1 MFTCIIWKEKE
12 EEVISVSQPVEG
24 KFWGYRRPDG
34 RVGVRNHVL
43 ILPTIV
49 CATQA
54 AKQITELVQG
64 TVSFIHQHGCA
75 QVGADYDQTFRTYVG
90 LGNNPNVYGVV
101 VLGLGCETHQGR
113 SVAQEIAK
121 SGKPVELVSIQ
132 DHGGTLMTI
141 AQGAKIAAQMV
152 QDASAQFRELCDI
165 SELIVGTE
173 CGGSDACSG
182 LSANPAVG
190 VVSDMIVDAGGTAIL
205 AETTELIGAEHLLA
219 ARAVDER
226 TSKRVYE
233 VIRSMESRAFMMGID
248 IRTGNPSPGNIKG
261 GLSSLEE
268 KSLGAVNKAGSR
280 PLQEIIDYSEAPTK
294 KGLVW
299 MDTPGHD
306 IEQLTGMVAGGA
318 QVVLF
323 TSGRG
328 TPTGCPIAPV
338 IKIATNTGMFE
349 KMRDNMDINAGTIIQ
364 GIESIESVG
373 RRIFDEVALVSSG
386 KLTKAEILKQHDFG
400 IWRIGP
406 TF

>member
-1 MFTCIIWKEKE
+1 MTKLLNEKM
-12 EEVISVSQPVEG
+12 Q
-24 KFWGYRRPDG
+24 FWGYRRPDG

-43 ILPTIV
+43 ILPTIT
-49 CATQA
+49 CATQTA
-54 AKQITELVQG
+54 QRVTELVSG
-64 TVSFIHQHGCA
+64 TVTFIHQHGCA
-75 QVGADYDQTFRTYVG
+75 QVGTDYDQTARTYAG
-90 LGNNPNVYGVV
+90 MGMNPNVYGVI
-101 VLGLGCETHQGR
+101 VLGLGCETHQAHRIGD
-113 SVAQEIAK
+113 EIAK
-121 SGKPVELVSIQ
+121 CGKPVETVSIQ
-132 DHGGTLMTI
+132 EHGGTLQTI
-141 AQGAKIAAQMV
+141 AEVAKIAVKMV
-152 QDASAQFRELCDI
+152 QDASMVQRELCDF

-190 VVSDMIVDAGGTAIL
+190 RASDMIVERGGTAIL

-219 ARAVDER
+219 NRAANDQVA
-226 TSKRVYE
+226 KKAYA
-233 VIRSMESRAFMMGID
+233 VIKMMENRSIQMGVD
-248 IRTGNPSPGNIKG
+248 IRTGNPSPGNIEG

-268 KSLGAVNKAGSR
+268 KSLGAATKSGTTRLEEV
-280 PLQEIIDYSEAPTK
+280 IDYAQTPTK

-328 TPTGCPIAPV
+328 TPTGSPIAPV
-338 IKIATNTGMFE
+338 IKISTNTPMFE
-349 KMRDNMDINAGTIIQ
+349 RMNENMDLNAGTIID
-364 GIESIESVG
+364 GTETIEDVG
-373 RRIFDEVALVSSG
+373 QRIMNEIQQVSNG

>member
-1 MFTCIIWKEKE
+1 MFDEDMM
-12 EEVISVSQPVEG
+12 
-24 KFWGYRRPDG
+24 FWGYRRPDG
-34 RVGVRNHVL
+34 KVGVRNHVL
-43 ILPTIV
+43 ILPTIT

-54 AKQITELVQG
+54 AHQITQLVQG

-75 QVGADYDQTFRTYVG
+75 QVGVDYEQTFRTYAGMG
-90 LGNNPNVYGVV
+90 LNPNVYGVV
-101 VLGLGCETHQGR
+101 VLGLGCETHQAK
-113 SVAQEIAK
+113 SVAGEIAK
-121 SGKPVELVSIQ
+121 SGKPVEVISIQ
-132 DHGGTLMTI
+132 DHGGTLTAI
-141 AQGAKIAAQMV
+141 AEGAKAAAKMV
-152 QDASAQFRELCDI
+152 QDASAMMREQCHFN
-165 SELIVGTE
+165 ELIIGTE

-190 VVSDMIVDAGGTAIL
+190 VVSDMVVKAGGTAIL

-219 ARAVDER
+219 KRAANDLVA
-226 TSKRVYE
+226 KRVYE
-233 VIRSMESRAFMMGID
+233 VINAMEKRAILMGVD
-248 IRTGNPSPGNIKG
+248 IRTGNPSPGNIEG

-268 KSLGAVNKAGSR
+268 KSLGASTKSGSTI
-280 PLQEIIDYSEAPTK
+280 LQEIVDYAEHPTA

-328 TPTGCPIAPV
+328 TPTGSPIAPV
-338 IKIATNTGMFE
+338 IKIATNTPMFQRMTE
-349 KMRDNMDINAGTIIQ
+349 NMDLNAGTIID
-364 GIESIESVG
+364 GEETVKAAG
-373 RRIFDEVALVSSG
+373 ERIFHEIAAVSSG

>member
-1 MFTCIIWKEKE
+1 MNRK
-12 EEVISVSQPVEG
+12 
-24 KFWGYRRPDG
+24 KFWGYRRPNG
-34 RVGVRNHVL
+34 QVGVRNHVL
-43 ILPTIV
+43 ILPTIT

-75 QVGADYDQTFRTYVG
+75 QVGVDYDQTFRTYVG
-90 LGNNPNVYGVV
+90 MGANPNVYGVV
-101 VLGLGCETHQGR
+101 VLGLGCETHQAR
-113 SVAQEIAK
+113 SVAGELAK
-121 SGKPVELVSIQ
+121 TGKPVEVVSIQ
-132 DHGGTLMTI
+132 DHSGTLGAI
-141 AQGAKIAAQMV
+141 AEGSRIAAKMV
-152 QDASAQFRELCDI
+152 QAASAQMKELCDF
-165 SELIVGTE
+165 SELIIGTE

-190 VVSDMIVDAGGTAIL
+190 IVSDMLVDHGGTAIL

-219 ARAVDER
+219 ERAVDDR
-226 TSKRVYE
+226 TAKRVYE
-233 VIRSMESRAFMMGID
+233 VIGAMENRAIKMGVD

-268 KSLGAVNKAGSR
+268 KSLGASNKSGSR
-280 PLQEIIDYSEAPTK
+280 PLQEVIDYAQIPSK

-318 QVVLF
+318 QIVLF
-323 TSGRG
+323 TTGRG
-328 TPTGCPIAPV
+328 TPTGSPIAPV
-338 IKIATNTGMFE
+338 IKIATNTGIFE
-349 KMRDNMDINAGTIIQ
+349 RMEDNIDLNAGTIIE
-364 GIESIESVG
+364 GKESIESVG
-373 RRIFDEVALVSSG
+373 QHIFDEIELVASG

>member
-1 MFTCIIWKEKE
+1 MFE
-12 EEVISVSQPVEG
+12 ENLT
-24 KFWGYRRPDG
+24 FWGYRRPDG
-34 RVGVRNHVL
+34 KVGVRNHVL
-43 ILPTIV
+43 ILPTIT

-54 AKQITELVQG
+54 AHQITQLVQG

-75 QVGADYDQTFRTYVG
+75 QVGVDYEQTFRTYAGMG
-90 LGNNPNVYGVV
+90 LNPNVYGVV
-101 VLGLGCETHQGR
+101 VLGLGCETHQAK
-113 SVAQEIAK
+113 SVAGEIAK
-121 SGKPVELVSIQ
+121 SGKPVEVISIQ
-132 DHGGTLMTI
+132 DHGGTLTAI
-141 AQGAKIAAQMV
+141 AEGAKAAAKMV
-152 QDASAQFRELCDI
+152 QDASAMMREKCHF

-190 VVSDMIVDAGGTAIL
+190 AVSDMIVKAGGTAIL

-219 ARAVDER
+219 KRAANDRVA
-226 TSKRVYE
+226 KRVFE
-233 VIRSMESRAFMMGID
+233 VIDAMEKRAIVMGVD
-248 IRTGNPSPGNIKG
+248 IRTGNPSPGNIEG

-268 KSLGAVNKAGSR
+268 KSLGASTKSGTTT
-280 PLQEIIDYSEAPTK
+280 LQEIIDYAQEPTA

-318 QVVLF
+318 QIVLF

-328 TPTGCPIAPV
+328 TPTGSPIAPV
-338 IKIATNTGMFE
+338 IKIATNTPMFE
-349 KMRDNMDINAGTIIQ
+349 RMTENMDLNAGTIIDGDETVQ
-364 GIESIESVG
+364 ATGE
-373 RRIFDEVALVSSG
+373 RIFQEIASVSSG

>member
-1 MFTCIIWKEKE
+1 M
-12 EEVISVSQPVEG
+12 G

-43 ILPTIV
+43 ILPTIT

-75 QVGADYDQTFRTYVG
+75 QVGVDYEQTFRTYVG
-90 LGNNPNVYGVV
+90 LGANPNVYGVIV
-101 VLGLGCETHQGR
+101 MGLGCETHQAR
-113 SVAQEIAK
+113 SIAGEIAK
-121 SGKPVELVSIQ
+121 TGKPVEVVSIQ

-152 QDASAQFRELCDI
+152 QDASAMMRELCDF

-190 VVSDMIVDAGGTAIL
+190 VVSDMIVDHGGTAIL

-219 ARAVDER
+219 NRAVDDKVA
-226 TSKRVYE
+226 KRVYE
-233 VIRSMESRAFMMGID
+233 VIQAMENRAILMGVD

-268 KSLGAVNKAGSR
+268 KSLGAAAKAGSR
-280 PLQEIIDYSEAPTK
+280 PLQELIDYGQVPTK
-294 KGLVW
+294 KGLVS

-328 TPTGCPIAPV
+328 TPTGSPIAPV
-338 IKIATNTGMFE
+338 IKIATNSGMFE
-349 KMRDNMDINAGTIIQ
+349 RMRDNMDLNAGTIIE
-364 GIESIESVG
+364 GVETIDSVG
-373 RRIFDEVALVSSG
+373 KRIFAEIGSVASG

-400 IWRIGP
+400 LWRIGP

>member
-1 MFTCIIWKEKE
+1 LNSEK
-12 EEVISVSQPVEG
+12 
-24 KFWGYRRPDG
+24 KFWGYRRPNG
-34 RVGVRNHVL
+34 QVGVRNHVL
-43 ILPTIV
+43 ILPTIT

-54 AKQITELVQG
+54 AKQITELVHG

-75 QVGADYDQTFRTYVG
+75 QVGVDYDQTFRTYVG
-90 LGNNPNVYGVV
+90 MGANPNVYGVV
-101 VLGLGCETHQGR
+101 VLGLGCETHQAR
-113 SVAQEIAK
+113 SVAGELAK
-121 SGKPVELVSIQ
+121 TGKPVEVVSIQ
-132 DHGGTLMTI
+132 DHGGTLMAI
-141 AQGAKIAAQMV
+141 AEGAKIAAKMV
-152 QDASAQFRELCDI
+152 QDASAQMKELCDF
-165 SELIVGTE
+165 SELIIGTE

-190 VVSDMIVDAGGTAIL
+190 VVSDMIVDQGGTAIL

-219 ARAVDER
+219 ERAVDDR
-226 TSKRVYE
+226 TAQRVYE
-233 VIRSMESRAFMMGID
+233 VINAMENRAIKMGVD

-268 KSLGAVNKAGSR
+268 KSLGASNKSGSR
-280 PLQEIIDYSEAPTK
+280 PLQEVIDYAQLPSK

-318 QVVLF
+318 QIVLF
-323 TSGRG
+323 TTGRG
-328 TPTGCPIAPV
+328 TPTGSPIAPV
-338 IKIATNTGMFE
+338 IKIATNTGIFE
-349 KMRDNMDINAGTIIQ
+349 RMGDNIDLNAGTIIE
-364 GIESIESVG
+364 GIESIDSVG
-373 RRIFDEVALVSSG
+373 QHIFDEIELVASG

>member
-1 MFTCIIWKEKE
+1 MCTIWRE
-12 EEVISVSQPVEG
+12 SAEG
-24 KFWGYRRPDG
+24 EIGLSEDCNLYFWGYRRPDG

-43 ILPTIV
+43 ILPTIT
-49 CATQA
+49 CAAQTAQR
-54 AKQITELVQG
+54 ITELVAG

-75 QVGADYDQTFRTYVG
+75 QVGADYEQTFRTYVG
-90 LGNNPNVYGVV
+90 LGSNPNVYGVV
-101 VLGLGCETHQGR
+101 VLGLGCETHQAHA
-113 SVAQEIAK
+113 VAQAIAK
-121 SGKPVELVSIQ
+121 TGKPVEVVSIQ
-132 DHGGTLMTI
+132 DHGGTLSAI
-141 AQGAKIAAQMV
+141 AHGAKIAAQMV
-152 QDASAQFRELCDI
+152 QDASCLMRERVSVD
-165 SELIVGTE
+165 ELIVGTE

-182 LSANPAVG
+182 ISANPAVG
-190 VVSDMIVDAGGTAIL
+190 YVSDKIVDAGGTAIL

-219 ARAVDER
+219 ARAVDDR
-226 TSKRVYE
+226 VRRRVYE
-233 VIRSMESRAFMMGID
+233 VIEAMERRAFAMGVD

-261 GLSSLEE
+261 GLSTLEE
-268 KSLGAVNKAGSR
+268 KSLGAAAKAGSR
-280 PLQEIIDYSEAPTK
+280 PLSELVEYACRPSA

-328 TPTGCPIAPV
+328 TPTGSPIAPV
-338 IKIATNTGMFE
+338 VKVATNTRMFE
-349 KMRDNMDINAGTIIQ
+349 RMRDNMDFNAGTIIE
-364 GIESIESVG
+364 GTETIEEVG
-373 RRIFDEVALVSSG
+373 ERLFREMLAVCSG

>member
-1 MFTCIIWKEKE
+1 MCTIWKELE
-12 EEVISVSQPVEG
+12 EEGIKLLEIEEG
-24 KFWGYRRPDG
+24 KFLGYRRSNG
-34 RVGVRNHVL
+34 KVGVRNHVL
-43 ILPTIV
+43 ILPTIT

-54 AKQITELVQG
+54 AKQITELVDG

-75 QVGADYDQTFRTYVG
+75 QVGDDYEQTFRTYVG
-90 LGNNPNVYGVV
+90 FGENPNVYGVI
-101 VLGLGCETHQGR
+101 VLGLGCETHQAK
-113 SVAQEIAK
+113 SVAEEIAK
-121 SGKPVELVSIQ
+121 SGKPVVTVSIQ
-132 DHGGTLMTI
+132 DHGGTLTAI
-141 AQGAKIAAQMV
+141 AEGAKEATKLV
-152 QDASAQFRELCDI
+152 QEASTQLRELCDF
-165 SELIVGTE
+165 SELIIGTE

-190 VVSDMIVDAGGTAIL
+190 AVSDKIVEKGGTAIL

-219 ARAVDER
+219 NRASNDKVK
-226 TSKRVYE
+226 KRVYE
-233 VIRSMESRAFMMGID
+233 VIESMENRSMQMGID
-248 IRTGNPSPGNIKG
+248 IRTGNPSPGNIDG

-268 KSLGAVNKAGSR
+268 KSLGAANKSGTS
-280 PLQEIIDYSEAPTK
+280 PLNQIIDYAEEPTE

-328 TPTGCPIAPV
+328 TPTGSPIAPV
-338 IKIATNTGMFE
+338 IKIATNTPMFE
-349 KMRDNMDINAGTIIQ
+349 RMGENMDLNAGNIIE
-364 GIESIESVG
+364 GTETVEEVAN
-373 RRIFDEVALVSSG
+373 RIFNEIGLVSTG
-386 KLTKAEILKQHDFG
+386 KKTKAEILKQHDFG

>member
-1 MFTCIIWKEKE
+1 MNPEFNTNELL
-12 EEVISVSQPVEG
+12 
-24 KFWGYRRPDG
+24 GYRRPD
-34 RVGVRNHVL
+34 RKVGVRNHVL
-43 ILPTIV
+43 ILPTIT

-54 AKQITELVQG
+54 AKQITELVHG

-75 QVGADYDQTFRTYVG
+75 QVGEDYDQTFRTYVG
-90 LGNNPNVYGVV
+90 MGLNPNVYGVV
-101 VLGLGCETHQGR
+101 VLGLGCETHQAR
-113 SVAQEIAK
+113 SVAGEIAK
-121 SGKPVELVSIQ
+121 SGKPVEVVSIQ

-141 AQGAKIAAQMV
+141 AEGARVAARMV
-152 QDASAQFRELCDI
+152 QDASAQRREPFDF
-165 SELIVGTE
+165 SELIIGTE

-190 VVSDMIVDAGGTAIL
+190 VVSDMVVDAGGTAIL

-219 ARAVDER
+219 KRAVNEKVA
-226 TSKRVYE
+226 KRVYE
-233 VIRSMESRAFMMGID
+233 VIEQMESRAILMGVD
-248 IRTGNPSPGNIKG
+248 IRTGNPSPGNIEG

-268 KSLGAVNKAGSR
+268 KSLGASNKSGSR
-280 PLQEIIDYSEAPTK
+280 PLQEIIDYAQYPTQ

-328 TPTGCPIAPV
+328 TPTGSPIAPV
-338 IKIATNTGMFE
+338 IKISTNTAMFE
-349 KMRDNMDINAGTIIQ
+349 KMRDNMDLNAGTIIDGEETIQ
-364 GIESIESVG
+364 AAGK
-373 RRIFDEVALVSSG
+373 RIFEEIKEVSSG
-386 KLTKAEILKQHDFG
+386 KLTKSEVLKQHDFG

>member
-1 MFTCIIWKEKE
+1 MIKLLTTNN
-12 EEVISVSQPVEG
+12 EG
-24 KFWGYRRPDG
+24 KFLGYRRHNG
-34 RVGVRNHVL
+34 KVGVRNHVL
-43 ILPTIV
+43 ILPTIT

-54 AKQITELVQG
+54 AKQITELVHG

-75 QVGADYDQTFRTYVG
+75 QVGVDYEQTFRTYVG

-101 VLGLGCETHQGR
+101 VLGLGCETHQAR
-113 SVAQEIAK
+113 SVASEIAK
-121 SGKPVELVSIQ
+121 TGKRVETVSIQ
-132 DHGGTLMTI
+132 DYGGTLSAI
-141 AQGAKIAAQMV
+141 AEGAKKATKLV
-152 QDASAQFRELCDI
+152 QEASAQMREWCDF
-165 SELIVGTE
+165 SELIIGTE

-190 VVSDMIVDAGGTAIL
+190 VVSDMIVEKGGTAIL

-219 ARAVDER
+219 QRAKNDRVA
-226 TSKRVYE
+226 KRVYE
-233 VIRSMESRAFMMGID
+233 IIEAMENRSILMGVD

-268 KSLGAVNKAGSR
+268 KSLGAANKAGKTQ
-280 PLQEIIDYSEAPTK
+280 LNEIIDYAEVPTE

-318 QVVLF
+318 QIVLF

-328 TPTGCPIAPV
+328 TPTGSPIAPV
-338 IKIATNTGMFE
+338 IKISTNTPMFE
-349 KMRDNMDINAGTIIQ
+349 RMSENMDLDAGTIID
-364 GIESIESVG
+364 GKETVEEVG
-373 RRIFDEVALVSSG
+373 KRIFDEIATVSSG

>member
-1 MFTCIIWKEKE
+1 M
-12 EEVISVSQPVEG
+12 ISVSKLSSG
-24 KFWGYRRPDG
+24 KFWGYRRSDG

-43 ILPTIV
+43 ILPTII

-54 AKQITELVQG
+54 ARQITELVHG

-75 QVGADYDQTFRTYVG
+75 QVGVDYDQTFRTYVG

-113 SVAQEIAK
+113 SVAAEIAK

-132 DHGGTLMTI
+132 DHGGTLMAI
-141 AQGAKIAAQMV
+141 AQGAKIAARMV
-152 QDASAQFRELCDI
+152 QDASAEMREICDI

-219 ARAVDER
+219 NRAADEKVA
-226 TSKRVYE
+226 KRVYE
-233 VIRSMESRAFMMGID
+233 VIHAMENRAFFQWGWISVQA
-248 IRTGNPSPGNIKG
+248 IRVQATLKAESALWRK
-261 GLSSLEE
+261 
-268 KSLGAVNKAGSR
+268 KSLGAVGKAGSR
-280 PLQEIIDYSEAPTK
+280 PLQELIDYSQPPTK

-328 TPTGCPIAPV
+328 TLRA
-338 IKIATNTGMFE
+338 
-349 KMRDNMDINAGTIIQ
+349 
-364 GIESIESVG
+364 
-373 RRIFDEVALVSSG
+373 RRLRRSSRSP
-386 KLTKAEILKQHDFG
+386 
-400 IWRIGP
+400 RIRLCLRK
-406 TF
+406 

>member
-1 MFTCIIWKEKE
+1 MNK
-12 EEVISVSQPVEG
+12 EG
-24 KFWGYRRPDG
+24 KFLGYRRANG
-34 RVGVRNHVL
+34 KVGVRNHVL
-43 ILPTIV
+43 ILPTIT
-49 CATQA
+49 CATQTA
-54 AKQITELVQG
+54 QRITELVQG

-75 QVGADYDQTFRTYVG
+75 QVGVDYEQTFRTYAG
-90 LGNNPNVYGVV
+90 MGKNPNVYGVV
-101 VLGLGCETHQGR
+101 VLGLGCETHQAR
-113 SVAQEIAK
+113 SVAEEIAK
-121 SGKPVELVSIQ
+121 TGKPVRTVSIQ
-132 DHGGTLMTI
+132 DHGGTLTAI
-141 AQGAKIAAQMV
+141 AEGAQAASELV
-152 QDASAQFRELCDI
+152 QEASAQMKEWCDFN
-165 SELIVGTE
+165 ELIIGTE

-190 VVSDMIVDAGGTAIL
+190 AVSDMIVEKGGTAIL

-219 ARAVDER
+219 NRAKNDKVA
-226 TSKRVYE
+226 KRVYE
-233 VIRSMESRAFMMGID
+233 VIEAMENRSIQMGVD
-248 IRTGNPSPGNIKG
+248 IRTGNPSPGNIEG

-268 KSLGAVNKAGSR
+268 KSLGAANKAGKST
-280 PLQEIIDYSEAPTK
+280 LNELVDYAEEPTE

-328 TPTGCPIAPV
+328 TPTGSPIAPV
-338 IKIATNTGMFE
+338 IKISTNTPMFE
-349 KMRDNMDINAGTIIQ
+349 RMSENIDLDAGTIIDGKENVQ
-364 GIESIESVG
+364 DVG
-373 RRIFDEVALVSSG
+373 KRILDEISLVSSG

>member
-1 MFTCIIWKEKE
+1 MFTIWKENG
-12 EEVISVSQPVEG
+12 EEVINLLTKNER

-43 ILPTIV
+43 ILPTIT

-75 QVGADYDQTFRTYVG
+75 QVGVDYEQTFRTYVG
-90 LGNNPNVYGVV
+90 MGTNPNVYGVV
-101 VLGLGCETHQGR
+101 VLGLGCETHQAR
-113 SVAQEIAK
+113 SVAGEIAK
-121 SGKPVELVSIQ
+121 SGKPVEVVSIQ

-141 AQGAKIAAQMV
+141 AEGARVAAKMV
-152 QDASAQFRELCDI
+152 QDASALMREPFDF

-190 VVSDMIVDAGGTAIL
+190 VVSDMIVDYGGTAIL

-219 ARAVDER
+219 NRAVDDR
-226 TSKRVYE
+226 VAKRVYE
-233 VIRSMESRAFMMGID
+233 VIEAMENRAIMMGVD

-268 KSLGAVNKAGSR
+268 KSLGAANKAGSR
-280 PLQEIIDYSEAPTK
+280 PLQDLIDYAQVPTK

-328 TPTGCPIAPV
+328 TPTGSPIAPV
-338 IKIATNTGMFE
+338 IKISTNSAMF
-349 KMRDNMDINAGTIIQ
+349 KSMNDNMDINAGTIID
-364 GIESIESVG
+364 GTESIDSAG
-373 RRIFDEVALVSSG
+373 RRIFDEIALVSSG

>member
-1 MFTCIIWKEKE
+1 MIKLLTMNN
-12 EEVISVSQPVEG
+12 EG
-24 KFWGYRRPDG
+24 NFLGYRRHDG
-34 RVGVRNHVL
+34 KVGVRNHVL
-43 ILPTIV
+43 ILPTIT

-54 AKQITELVQG
+54 AKQITELVHG

-75 QVGADYDQTFRTYVG
+75 QVGVDYEQTFRTYVG
-90 LGNNPNVYGVV
+90 LGLNPNVYGVV
-101 VLGLGCETHQGR
+101 VLGLGCETHQAR
-113 SVAQEIAK
+113 SVASEIAK
-121 SGKPVELVSIQ
+121 TGKRVETVSIQ
-132 DHGGTLMTI
+132 DYGGTLSAI
-141 AQGAKIAAQMV
+141 AEGAKAATKLV
-152 QDASAQFRELCDI
+152 QEASAQMRVWCDF
-165 SELIVGTE
+165 SELIIGTE

-190 VVSDMIVDAGGTAIL
+190 VVSDMIVEKGGTAIL

-219 ARAVDER
+219 NRAKNER
-226 TSKRVYE
+226 VAKRAYE
-233 VIRSMESRAFMMGID
+233 IINAMENRSILMGVD

-268 KSLGAVNKAGSR
+268 KSLGAANKAGKSQ
-280 PLQEIIDYSEAPTK
+280 LNEIIDYAEAPTE

-328 TPTGCPIAPV
+328 TPTGSPIAPV
-338 IKIATNTGMFE
+338 IKISTNTPMFE
-349 KMRDNMDINAGTIIQ
+349 RMSENMDLDAGTIID
-364 GIESIESVG
+364 GKETVEDVG
-373 RRIFDEVALVSSG
+373 KRIFDEIGLVCSG

>member
-1 MFTCIIWKEKE
+1 MFTTWKEKG
-12 EEVISVSQPVEG
+12 EEVISLPQNNKR

-34 RVGVRNHVL
+34 SVGIRNHVL
-43 ILPTIV
+43 ILPTIT

-54 AKQITELVQG
+54 AKQITELVHG

-75 QVGADYDQTFRTYVG
+75 QVGVDYEQTFRTYVG
-90 LGNNPNVYGVV
+90 MGANPNVYGVI
-101 VLGLGCETHQGR
+101 VLGLGCETHQAR
-113 SVAQEIAK
+113 SVASELSK
-121 SGKPVELVSIQ
+121 TGKPVEVVSIQ
-132 DHGGTLMTI
+132 DHGGTLGTI
-141 AQGAKIAAQMV
+141 AHAAKIAGRMV
-152 QDASAQFRELCDI
+152 QDASEQLRVECDF

-190 VVSDMIVDAGGTAIL
+190 VVSDMIVDHGGTSIL

-219 ARAVDER
+219 NRAVNDQVA
-226 TSKRVYE
+226 KRVYE
-233 VIRSMESRAFMMGID
+233 VIEAMEKRAYMMGID

-268 KSLGAVNKAGSR
+268 KSLGAANKSGSR
-280 PLQEIIDYSEAPTK
+280 PLQELINYAEKPTK
-294 KGLVW
+294 RGLVW

-306 IEQLTGMVAGGA
+306 IEQLTGMVAGGS
-318 QVVLF
+318 QIVLF
-323 TSGRG
+323 TTGRG
-328 TPTGCPIAPV
+328 TPTGSPIAPTV
-338 IKIATNTGMFE
+338 KIATNTAIFE
-349 KMRDNMDINAGTIIQ
+349 KMGDNIDLNAGTIID
-364 GIESIESVG
+364 GVESIEQVG
-373 RRIFDEVALVSSG
+373 ERIFDEIARVCSG

>member
-1 MFTCIIWKEKE
+1 LKLNSEKR
-12 EEVISVSQPVEG
+12 
-24 KFWGYRRPDG
+24 FWGYRRPNG

-43 ILPTIV
+43 ILPTIT

-75 QVGADYDQTFRTYVG
+75 QVGIDYDQTFRTYVG
-90 LGNNPNVYGVV
+90 MGANPNVYGVV
-101 VLGLGCETHQGR
+101 VLGLGCETHQAR
-113 SVAQEIAK
+113 SVAGELAK
-121 SGKPVELVSIQ
+121 TGKPVRVVSIQ
-132 DHGGTLMTI
+132 DHGGTLGAITE
-141 AQGAKIAAQMV
+141 GAKIAAKMV
-152 QDASAQFRELCDI
+152 QDASAQRRELCDF

-190 VVSDMIVDAGGTAIL
+190 VVSDMIVDSGGTAIL

-219 ARAVDER
+219 KRAVDDL
-226 TSKRVYE
+226 TAKRVYE
-233 VIRSMESRAFMMGID
+233 VIEAMENRAIKMGVD
-248 IRTGNPSPGNIKG
+248 IRTGNPSPGNVKG

-268 KSLGAVNKAGSR
+268 KSLGASNKSGRR
-280 PLQEIIDYSEAPTK
+280 PLQEVIDYAQVPSK

-318 QVVLF
+318 QIVLF
-323 TSGRG
+323 TTGRG
-328 TPTGCPIAPV
+328 TPTGSPIAPV
-338 IKIATNTGMFE
+338 IKIATNTGIFE
-349 KMRDNMDINAGTIIQ
+349 RMGDNIDLNAGTIIE
-364 GIESIESVG
+364 GKESIESVG
-373 RRIFDEVALVSSG
+373 QHIFDEIELVASG
-386 KLTKAEILKQHDFG
+386 KFTKAEILKQHDFG

>member
-1 MFTCIIWKEKE
+1 MYTIWKENGGGGIKLA
-12 EEVISVSQPVEG
+12 STDKLQ
-24 KFWGYRRPDG
+24 FWGYRRPDG

-75 QVGADYDQTFRTYVG
+75 QVGVDYEQTFRTYVG
-90 LGNNPNVYGVV
+90 MGSNPNVYGVV
-101 VLGLGCETHQGR
+101 VLGLGCETHQAR
-113 SVAQEIAK
+113 SIAGEIAK
-121 SGKPVELVSIQ
+121 TGKPVEVVSIQ
-132 DHGGTLMTI
+132 DHGGTLVTI
-141 AQGAKIAAQMV
+141 AQGAKIAAKMV
-152 QDASAQFRELCDI
+152 QDASALMREPFDL

-190 VVSDMIVDAGGTAIL
+190 VVSDMIVDHGGTSIL

-219 ARAVDER
+219 RRAVNDKVAKRVFEVIEAMEARA
-226 TSKRVYE
+226 
-233 VIRSMESRAFMMGID
+233 IMMGVD

-268 KSLGAVNKAGSR
+268 KSLGAANKAGTR
-280 PLQEIIDYSEAPTK
+280 PLQELIDYAQVPTQ

-318 QVVLF
+318 QIVLF
-323 TSGRG
+323 TTGRG
-328 TPTGCPIAPV
+328 TPTGSPIAPV
-338 IKIATNTGMFE
+338 IKIATNTPIFE
-349 KMRDNMDINAGTIIQ
+349 KMEENIDLNAGTIID
-364 GIESIESVG
+364 GTETIESVG
-373 RRIFDEVALVSSG
+373 QRIFEEIRLTSSG
-386 KLTKAEILKQHDFG
+386 KLTKSEILKQHDFG

>member
-1 MFTCIIWKEKE
+1 MNQD
-12 EEVISVSQPVEG
+12 SG
-24 KFWGYRRPDG
+24 KFWGFRRADG
-34 RVGVRNHVL
+34 RVGIRNHVL
-43 ILPTIV
+43 ILPTIT

-75 QVGADYDQTFRTYVG
+75 QVGEDYEQTFRTYVG
-90 LGNNPNVYGVV
+90 MGANPNVYGVV
-101 VLGLGCETHQGR
+101 VLGLGCETHQAK
-113 SVAQEIAK
+113 SVAGEIAK
-121 SGKPVELVSIQ
+121 TGKPVEVVSIQ
-132 DHGGTLMTI
+132 DHGGTLFTI
-141 AQGAKIAAQMV
+141 AQGAKIAAKMV
-152 QDASAQFRELCDI
+152 QDASMQRRELCDF
-165 SELIVGTE
+165 SELIIGTE

-190 VVSDMIVDAGGTAIL
+190 VVSDRIVDLGGTSIL

-219 ARAVDER
+219 ERAVDE
-226 TSKRVYE
+226 KVAQRVYE
-233 VIRSMESRAFMMGID
+233 VIRAMEDRAFLMGVD
-248 IRTGNPSPGNIKG
+248 IRTGNPTPGNIKG

-268 KSLGAVNKAGSR
+268 KSLGAANKAGSR
-280 PLQEIIDYSEAPTK
+280 PLQELIDYAQTPSK

-323 TSGRG
+323 TTGRG
-328 TPTGCPIAPV
+328 TPTGSPIAPV
-338 IKIATNTGMFE
+338 IKIATNSAVFE
-349 KMRDNMDINAGTIIQ
+349 KMGDNIDLNAGTIID
-364 GIESIESVG
+364 GTESIQSVG
-373 RRIFDEVALVSSG
+373 QRIFDEVSLVASG
-386 KLTKAEILKQHDFG
+386 KMTKAEILKQHDFG

>member
-1 MFTCIIWKEKE
+1 MEKE
-12 EEVISVSQPVEG
+12 EGAISVSQLPNG
-24 KFWGYRRPDG
+24 KLWGYRRADG

-75 QVGADYDQTFRTYVG
+75 QVGPDYEQTFRTYVG
-90 LGNNPNVYGVV
+90 LGTNPNVYGVV

-113 SVAQEIAK
+113 NVAQEIAK

-132 DHGGTLMTI
+132 DHGGTLMAI

-165 SELIVGTE
+165 GELIVGTE

-182 LSANPAVG
+182 LTANPAVG
-190 VVSDMIVDAGGTAIL
+190 VVSDMLIDAGGTAIL

-233 VIRSMESRAFMMGID
+233 VIQAMERRAFMMGID

-261 GLSSLEE
+261 GISSLEE

-280 PLQEIIDYSEAPTK
+280 PLQQIIDYSEAPTK

-338 IKIATNTGMFE
+338 IKIATNTGMFDR
-349 KMRDNMDINAGTIIQ
+349 MRDNMDINAGTIIE
-364 GIESIESVG
+364 GAEKIESVG
-373 RRIFDEVALVSSG
+373 KRIFDEVMLVSSG

>member
-1 MFTCIIWKEKE
+1 LAQTNNNVKE
-12 EEVISVSQPVEG
+12 
-24 KFWGYRRPDG
+24 FWGYRRPDG

-43 ILPTIV
+43 ILPTIT

-54 AKQITELVQG
+54 ARQVTELVQG

-75 QVGADYDQTFRTYVG
+75 QVGPDYEQTFRTYTG
-90 LGNNPNVYGVV
+90 MGANPNVYGVV
-101 VLGLGCETHQGR
+101 VMGLGCETHQAR
-113 SVAQEIAK
+113 SVAEEIAK
-121 SGKPVELVSIQ
+121 TGKPVEVVSIQ

-141 AQGAKIAAQMV
+141 AKAAKIAAQMV
-152 QDASAQFRELCDI
+152 QDASMVRREPCDF
-165 SELIVGTE
+165 SELIIGTE

-190 VVSDMIVDAGGTAIL
+190 VVSDMIVDCGGTSIL

-219 ARAVDER
+219 KRAVNDR
-226 TSKRVYE
+226 VAKRVYE
-233 VIRSMESRAFMMGID
+233 VIEAMEKRAFMMGID

-268 KSLGAVNKAGSR
+268 KSLGAANKAGSR
-280 PLQEIIDYSEAPTK
+280 PLMELIDYAERPTQ

-323 TSGRG
+323 TTGRG
-328 TPTGCPIAPV
+328 TPTGSPIAPT
-338 IKIATNTGMFE
+338 IKISTNTAIYE
-349 KMRDNMDINAGTIIQ
+349 KMKDNIDINAGTIIDGTETIQ
-364 GIESIESVG
+364 SVG
-373 RRIFDEVALVSSG
+373 QRIFEEIALVCSG

>member
-1 MFTCIIWKEKE
+1 MYTIWKENG
-12 EEVISVSQPVEG
+12 EEVTKLEPQNKPM
-24 KFWGYRRPDG
+24 FWGYRRADG

-43 ILPTIV
+43 ILPTIT

-54 AKQITELVQG
+54 AHQITQLVQG

-75 QVGADYDQTFRTYVG
+75 QVGGDYEQTFRTYVG
-90 LGNNPNVYGVV
+90 MGVNPNVYGVV
-101 VLGLGCETHQGR
+101 VLGLGCETHQGWK
-113 SVAQEIAK
+113 VADEIAK

-132 DHGGTLMTI
+132 DHGGTLMAI
-141 AQGAKIAAQMV
+141 AQGAKIAARMV
-152 QDASAQFRELCDI
+152 QEASAVMREPFDF

-190 VVSDMIVDAGGTAIL
+190 VVSDMLVDAGGTAIL

-219 ARAVDER
+219 NRAVDEK
-226 TSKRVYE
+226 TAKRVYE
-233 VIRSMESRAFMMGID
+233 VIQQMESRALMMGVD
-248 IRTGNPSPGNIKG
+248 IRTGNPSPGNVEG

-268 KSLGAVNKAGSR
+268 KSLGAANKSGSR
-280 PLQEIIDYSEAPTK
+280 PLQELIDYAQHPSK

-318 QVVLF
+318 QIVLF

-328 TPTGCPIAPV
+328 TPTGSPIAPV
-338 IKIATNTGMFE
+338 IKISTNTPMFE
-349 KMRDNMDINAGTIIQ
+349 KMRDNMDLNAGTVID
-364 GIESIESVG
+364 GTESIHEVG
-373 RRIFDEVALVSSG
+373 QRIFDEIASVCSG
-386 KLTKAEILKQHDFG
+386 KLTKSEILKQNDFG

>member
-1 MFTCIIWKEKE
+1 MIKLQINNGT
-12 EEVISVSQPVEG
+12 
-24 KFWGYRRPDG
+24 KFWGYRRFDG

-43 ILPTIV
+43 ILPTIT

-54 AKQITELVQG
+54 AKQITELVHG

-75 QVGADYDQTFRTYVG
+75 QVGVDYEQTFRTYVG
-90 LGNNPNVYGVV
+90 MGTNPNVYGVV
-101 VLGLGCETHQGR
+101 VLGLGCETHQAR
-113 SVAQEIAK
+113 SVAGEIAK
-121 SGKPVELVSIQ
+121 TGKPVEVVSIQ
-132 DHGGTLMTI
+132 DHGGTLMAI
-141 AQGAKIAAQMV
+141 AQGAKIAAKMV
-152 QDASAQFRELCDI
+152 QDASSQMRELCDFN
-165 SELIVGTE
+165 ELIIGTE

-190 VVSDMIVDAGGTAIL
+190 VVSDMIVDCGGTSIL

-219 ARAVDER
+219 KRAVDDKVA
-226 TSKRVYE
+226 KRVYE
-233 VIRSMESRAFMMGID
+233 VIGAMENRSIEMKID
-248 IRTGNPSPGNIKG
+248 IRTGNPSPGNVKG

-268 KSLGAVNKAGSR
+268 KSLGAANKSGSR
-280 PLQEIIDYSEAPTK
+280 PLQEVIDYAQVPSK

-323 TSGRG
+323 TTGRG
-328 TPTGCPIAPV
+328 TPTGSPIAPV
-338 IKIATNTGMFE
+338 IKIATNTSIFE
-349 KMRDNMDINAGTIIQ
+349 KMEENIDFNAGTIIE
-364 GIESIESVG
+364 GKESIDNVG
-373 RRIFDEVALVSSG
+373 QRMFDEIGLVCSG